1 MTVEELSELANK
13 NEPIPENL
21 ALHDILLYQCLRNTY
36 QQFHAGMMDLQ
47 TAQKEKGRILYQYDV
62 FAKQQKNAL
71 EMAKH
76 YQKITIATE
85 GLRCEFRKLMNA
97 QEEQKKAIDTAKRLV
112 DTWDGLVH
120 GEE

>member
-13 NEPIPENL
+13 NEPMPENL
-21 ALHDILLYQCLRNTY
+21 ELHDILLYQCLRNTY

-47 TAQKEKGRILYQYDV
+47 TAQKEKSIILYQHKIYDRH
-62 FAKQQKNAL
+62 QKTAL
-71 EMAKH
+71 EMARN

-97 QEEQKKAIDTAKRLV
+97 QEEQKKALETAKQLV
-112 DTWDGLVH
+112 DVWDGLKHV
-120 GEE
+120 